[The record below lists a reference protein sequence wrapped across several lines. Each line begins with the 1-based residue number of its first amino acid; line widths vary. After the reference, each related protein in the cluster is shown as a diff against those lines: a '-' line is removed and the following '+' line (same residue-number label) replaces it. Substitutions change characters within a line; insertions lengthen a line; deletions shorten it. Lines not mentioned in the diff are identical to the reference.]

1 MNPEAIKDLRIQL
14 GMSQQAFA
22 ASLGVSFATVNRW
35 ENGKAKPQKD
45 RIERMRTMLSQ
56 VPGPAVGPA
65 LALTRPNRLDFEG
78 SCE

>member
-1 MNPEAIKDLRIQL
+1 MTSEDIKDLRTQL

-45 RIERMRTMLSQ
+45 RIERMRMFESVD
-56 VPGPAVGPA
+56 VPGPGTGSHPA
-65 LALTRPNRLDFEG
+65 
-78 SCE
+78 